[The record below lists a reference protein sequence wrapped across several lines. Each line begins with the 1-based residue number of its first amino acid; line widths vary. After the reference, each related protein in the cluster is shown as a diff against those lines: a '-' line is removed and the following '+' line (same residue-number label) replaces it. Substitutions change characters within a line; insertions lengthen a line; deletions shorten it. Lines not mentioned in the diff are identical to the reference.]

1 MHGLTGTPY
10 PRSSA
15 TALLTFGLRL
25 TRTSSVAE
33 PRCMAASATAR
44 PTDPIPTMP
53 AFMHNLLRRVG
64 KPDLDLPATERLGRN
79 GSSRQGSVLLLRAL
93 SHAPTDPKL

>member
-53 AFMHNLLRRVG
+53 AFMPNLLRRGG
-64 KPDLDLPATERLGRN
+64 KPDRDLAAQGACDETRHRAKGRLTAQSPIAYPGQ
-79 GSSRQGSVLLLRAL
+79 S
-93 SHAPTDPKL
+93 